1 MHLPGANQFFAFV
14 WGPRN
19 VSHTVVDVA
28 RLTSSRAIFDLSAMQ
43 FAQMATALR
52 AAGATA
58 VKISAPDLMEPE
70 LEVFLE
76 ESGVKTLWVEYH
88 PDLFPGTP
96 EAFLE
101 RLDQLSA
108 RCACLPIISDL
119 DLLHRLIQHHG
130 PVRTVALKGNEAAG
144 FVSGDT
150 IGVLYS
156 STKEMLRSS
165 GREVDVVIWGGV
177 ATPEAAAAFLATGA
191 KGIVFESLHWQ
202 TDLVEIDD
210 RLRQQIA
217 KLRPEHT
224 SLVGGTLGVFCR
236 LFDKGNF
243 PAVKELERYARS
255 LSDGPITAAKRRAFA
270 QHVAEAA
277 VPALESDLDR
287 RRLIPLGP
295 EAAFAQA
302 FRERF
307 GTGSAEAM
315 QGFQAEVARLL
326 RNVKDTAR
334 RFLDS
339 PAARE
344 LGTTYPF
351 IQGAMTWISDV
362 PEFALA
368 VAEAGG
374 LPTVALGLRN
384 RRQLETDFSRLE
396 SLMGSRPYAVNLIAL
411 AENPALEEQLAWV
424 EAVRPPFVAI
434 AAGDPAYAIRL
445 REKGIEVIYVTGD
458 EGLLRL
464 ALEGGV
470 RWLVLEGQEAG
481 GHVGAH
487 SSLTLHSDGTGVEA
501 TGTGT
506 LPGPVPGAGGGDFQP
521 RHRTAGGHAGRG
533 RHPDGHRLPGHPG
546 NRRHRRLEP
555 ALSAGDP

>member
-1 MHLPGANQFFAFV
+1 MHLPPANQFFAFV

-19 VSHTVVDVA
+19 VSHTVVDLS

-43 FAQMATALR
+43 FSQMATALR
-52 AAGATA
+52 EAGATA
-58 VKISAPDLMEPE
+58 VKISAHDFMGPE
-70 LEVFLE
+70 VEVFLE

-88 PDLFPGTP
+88 SDLFPGAP
-96 EAFLE
+96 DAFLE
-101 RLDQLSA
+101 QLDNLSA
-108 RCACLPIISDL
+108 QCACLPVISDL

-144 FVSGDT
+144 FVSGET

-156 STKEMLRSS
+156 TAKEMLRQS
-165 GREVDVVIWGGV
+165 GRELDLVIWGGV

-210 RLRQQIA
+210 KLRKQIA

-224 SLVGGTLGVFCR
+224 SIVGRTLGVCCR

-255 LSDGPITAAKRRAFA
+255 LSDGPITADQRRAFA
-270 QHVAEAA
+270 QHVAAAA

-287 RRLIPLGP
+287 RQLIPLGP

-302 FRERF
+302 FVERF
-307 GTGSAEAM
+307 GAGSAGAI

-326 RNVKDTAR
+326 GNLKDTAR

-384 RRQLETDFSRLE
+384 RRQLETDFSRLRQPH
-396 SLMGSRPYAVNLIAL
+396 GVAAL
-411 AENPALEEQLAWV
+411 
-424 EAVRPPFVAI
+424 
-434 AAGDPAYAIRL
+434 
-445 REKGIEVIYVTGD
+445 
-458 EGLLRL
+458 
-464 ALEGGV
+464 
-470 RWLVLEGQEAG
+470 
-481 GHVGAH
+481 
-487 SSLTLHSDGTGVEA
+487 
-501 TGTGT
+501 
-506 LPGPVPGAGGGDFQP
+506 
-521 RHRTAGGHAGRG
+521 RG
-533 RHPDGHRLPGHPG
+533 
-546 NRRHRRLEP
+546 
-555 ALSAGDP
+555 

>member
-14 WGPRN
+14 WGSRN

-43 FAQMATALR
+43 FAQMGTALR
-52 AAGATA
+52 TVGATA

-88 PDLFPGTP
+88 PDLFPGAP
-96 EAFLE
+96 EVFLQ

-119 DLLHRLIQHHG
+119 DLLHSLIQHQG

-156 STKEMLRSS
+156 SAKEMFRSS

-217 KLRPEHT
+217 RLRPEHT
-224 SLVGGTLGVFCR
+224 SMVGGTLGVFCR

-255 LSDGPITAAKRRAFA
+255 LSDSPMSGGQAPHLCPTCGSSGGASPGKRSGP
-270 QHVAEAA
+270 
-277 VPALESDLDR
+277 PAPDP
-287 RRLIPLGP
+287 I
-295 EAAFAQA
+295 
-302 FRERF
+302 
-307 GTGSAEAM
+307 GS
-315 QGFQAEVARLL
+315 G
-326 RNVKDTAR
+326 
-334 RFLDS
+334 
-339 PAARE
+339 
-344 LGTTYPF
+344 
-351 IQGAMTWISDV
+351 
-362 PEFALA
+362 
-368 VAEAGG
+368 
-374 LPTVALGLRN
+374 
-384 RRQLETDFSRLE
+384 SRLC
-396 SLMGSRPYAVNLIAL
+396 P
-411 AENPALEEQLAWV
+411 
-424 EAVRPPFVAI
+424 
-434 AAGDPAYAIRL
+434 
-445 REKGIEVIYVTGD
+445 
-458 EGLLRL
+458 
-464 ALEGGV
+464 GV
-470 RWLVLEGQEAG
+470 
-481 GHVGAH
+481 
-487 SSLTLHSDGTGVEA
+487 
-501 TGTGT
+501 
-506 LPGPVPGAGGGDFQP
+506 
-521 RHRTAGGHAGRG
+521 
-533 RHPDGHRLPGHPG
+533 
-546 NRRHRRLEP
+546 
-555 ALSAGDP
+555 